1 MRSKLTRHGEKNTK
15 EAESP
20 KPIYNESQF
29 SKITHEHKNISSC
42 HPNNMALSEPDL
54 EKNKLSLE
62 TEHLDEP
69 FFNEMCD

>member
-15 EAESP
+15 EEESP

-29 SKITHEHKNISSC
+29 SKITHQPKNISSC
-42 HPNNMALSEPDL
+42 HPNNMALSEPGL
-54 EKNKLSLE
+54 EKKKLSPE

-69 FFNEMCD
+69 FFNEIWD